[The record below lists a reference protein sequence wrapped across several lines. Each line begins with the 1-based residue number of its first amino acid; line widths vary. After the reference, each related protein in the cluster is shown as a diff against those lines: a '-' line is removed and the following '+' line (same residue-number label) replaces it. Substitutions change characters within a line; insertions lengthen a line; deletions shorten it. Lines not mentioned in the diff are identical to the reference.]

1 LPPTD
6 RIVFSAQK
14 REPPK
19 GLTRTRRQP
28 QIRPPRCQPQIRPP
42 PAATTAPTTLRL
54 RCSPPFPARS
64 HCPCLIPGLPDRAR
78 QAWNQSEPS
87 SRQAAGGWRKRQA
100 REQQKGGRHKRQ
112 ACGRACARAF
122 ARCVLFLGEIHVL
135 SLAPI
140 SNFFYIV
147 IFTCLDETN

>member
-42 PAATTAPTTLRL
+42 PAATTAPATLRL

-100 REQQKGGRHKRQ
+100 REQQK
-112 ACGRACARAF
+112 AVARAF
-122 ARCVLFLGEIHVL
+122 AGCVLFLGEIHIL
-135 SLAPI
+135 SLARI
-140 SNFFYIV
+140 SNSFYIV

>member
-1 LPPTD
+1 VLPAAFPLTGEPLFAFVHFVWSIYGWLPPTD

-42 PAATTAPTTLRL
+42 PAATTAPASLRL

-100 REQQKGGRHKRQ
+100 REQQK
-112 ACGRACARAF
+112 AVARAWMRALPGRNPYF
-122 ARCVLFLGEIHVL
+122 VVGADL
-135 SLAPI
+135 
-140 SNFFYIV
+140 
-147 IFTCLDETN
+147 